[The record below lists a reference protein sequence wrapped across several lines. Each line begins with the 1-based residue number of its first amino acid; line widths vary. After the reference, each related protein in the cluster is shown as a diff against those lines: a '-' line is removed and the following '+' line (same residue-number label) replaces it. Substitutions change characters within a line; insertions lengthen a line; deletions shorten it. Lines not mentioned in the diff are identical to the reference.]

1 MLGNTLTG
9 YIRDTTRYLV
19 ILDSLTSEVS
29 LLASHLDFADRH
41 AQAKSIRYQADSP
54 LYVY

>member
-1 MLGNTLTG
+1 MLGDTLTG

-29 LLASHLDFADRH
+29 LLCQSPGLCRPTRASEKH
-41 AQAKSIRYQADSP
+41 QVP
-54 LYVY
+54 G